1 MSGPWG
7 LIPGLLDLALSG
19 WKVLLEKP
27 PVLAERQ
34 EARPREQKATSQ
46 LRGPGQ
52 GPSFLAQG
60 CPDSP
65 SACARHGPGAF
76 HTHRALQGCCL
87 APSSSS
93 ANRGP
98 SQCKGGGTRAPVP
111 CAGSSSGRGQHGGQQ
126 TGAGAGPGEAAL
138 QELLRPHSFA
148 GSPPESGRVW
158 TLVWVGP
165 PGASATLK
173 PLSEKPRRASHSAG
187 SPLVRVCGP
196 RAQPAPHG
204 QPGPVSLGLLCSD
217 ALPHPASCAQ
227 GGCSGAAPHSV
238 LGLCGPPPPPRP
250 CPVPWAP
257 PWGLLRG
264 ARPGQRGR
272 EGPPYCIL
280 TSL

>member
-19 WKVLLEKP
+19 WKVHLEKP

-34 EARPREQKATSQ
+34 EARPQEQKATSQ

-52 GPSFLAQG
+52 RPSFLAQG

-65 SACARHGPGAF
+65 SACARHRPGAF
-76 HTHRALQGCCL
+76 HTHRAVQGCCL

-98 SQCKGGGTRAPVP
+98 SQCKGSGTRAPVP
-111 CAGSSSGRGQHGGQQ
+111 RARGSSGRGQHGGQH
-126 TGAGAGPGEAAL
+126 TGAGTGPGEAVL

-148 GSPPESGRVW
+148 GSPPESGTVW

-173 PLSEKPRRASHSAG
+173 PPSEKPRRGPHSAG

-196 RAQPAPHG
+196 SAQPAPHG
-204 QPGPVSLGLLCSD
+204 QPGPISLRPLCSD
-217 ALPHPASCAQ
+217 AALPHLTPCAQ
-227 GGCSGAAPHSV
+227 GGCSGGRSSLHPGFVRAS
-238 LGLCGPPPPPRP
+238 
-250 CPVPWAP
+250 AP
-257 PWGLLRG
+257 PLPRAVSVTVGPA
-264 ARPGQRGR
+264 ARCSPRA
-272 EGPPYCIL
+272 EGP
-280 TSL
+280 